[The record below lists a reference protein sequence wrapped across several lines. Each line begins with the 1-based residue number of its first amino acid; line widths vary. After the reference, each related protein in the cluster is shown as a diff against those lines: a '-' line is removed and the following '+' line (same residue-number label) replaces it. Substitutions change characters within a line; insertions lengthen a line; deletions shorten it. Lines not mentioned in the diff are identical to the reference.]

1 MIQTGGK
8 KMDKLKALSVLDG
21 RYGRITSSLGEVF
34 SEYGLIRHRVFV
46 EIQWLK
52 FLTTE
57 LGLADIPSQDLPKL
71 DEIFA
76 DFHSGSAEQVK
87 AIEKTTN
94 HDAKA
99 VEYYIKDRLE
109 TAGLSSIKEWVHF
122 SCTSE
127 DINNTAYALML
138 KKGRDFAAETVLEVL
153 KRVEA
158 LGEQYKSIP
167 MMSRTHGQP
176 ASPTTVGKEFINFAW
191 RIREELGKFRET
203 DIQGKFNGAT
213 GNFNAHA
220 FVFPEIDWMEASRKF
235 IADYL
240 HITPLLYTTQI
251 NPYNYISTLL
261 HNLIRIAAIMIDLDR
276 DMWGYISLGY
286 FKQKT
291 KEGEVGS
298 STMPHKVNPIDFEN
312 SEGNMGI
319 AISMAEHL
327 AVKLLQSRF
336 QRDLSDSTVLRN
348 LGAIFGYFQIGMKSA
363 LKGLAKIDLNQKII
377 EADLE
382 NNQELL
388 AEPIQTAM
396 RVFGEE
402 NPYEKLKELTRG
414 KKITRKSIDDFIDK
428 LEKVP
433 SDFKGRMK
441 TLNVKNY
448 VGIAMSLVDEYFS
461 EQ

>member
-1 MIQTGGK
+1 
-8 KMDKLKALSVLDG
+8 MDQLKALSVLDG
-21 RYGRITSSLGEVF
+21 RYARVTGPLNEIF

-57 LGLADIPSQDLPKL
+57 LGLARIQSQDIPKL
-71 DEIFA
+71 DKIVT
-76 DFHSGSAEQVK
+76 DFHFGSAEKVK
-87 AIEKTTN
+87 GIEKTTN
-94 HDAKA
+94 HDVKA
-99 VEYYIKDRLE
+99 VEYYIKEELAS
-109 TAGLSSIKEWVHF
+109 AGLSSIKEWVHF

-138 KKGRDFAAETVLEVL
+138 KKGRDFTAETVLKVL
-153 KRVEA
+153 KRVEE

-191 RIREELGKFRET
+191 RIREEVKKFKET

-220 FVFPEIDWMEASRKF
+220 FVFPQIDWIEASRKF
-235 IADYL
+235 LSEYL
-240 HITPLLYTTQI
+240 NITPLLYTTQI

-261 HNLIRIAAIMIDLDR
+261 HNLIRIAAIIIDLDR

-286 FKQKT
+286 FKQKV
-291 KEGEVGS
+291 KKGEVGS

-348 LGAIFGYFQIGMKSA
+348 LGAIFGYFQIGLKSS
-363 LKGLAKIDLNQKII
+363 LKGLGRIDLNQDVI
-377 EADLE
+377 ENDLE

-402 NPYEKLKELTRG
+402 NPYEKLKALTQG
-414 KKITRKSIDDFIDK
+414 KKITRKSLDDFIDK
-428 LEKVP
+428 LEKVTP
-433 SDFKGRMK
+433 DFKIRMK
-441 TLNVKNY
+441 KLDVQNY
-448 VGIAMSLVDEYFS
+448 IGIAEKLVDEYFS
-461 EQ
+461 E

>member
-1 MIQTGGK
+1 
-8 KMDKLKALSVLDG
+8 MDRLKALSVLDG
-21 RYGRITSSLGEVF
+21 RYEPITNPLSEIF
-34 SEYGLIRHRVFV
+34 SEYGLIKHRIIV

-52 FLTTE
+52 FLTNE
-57 LGLADIPSQDLPKL
+57 LNLAKIQTQDLQKL
-71 DEIFA
+71 DTIIA

-87 AIEKTTN
+87 GIEKTTN
-94 HDAKA
+94 HDVKA
-99 VEYYIKDRLE
+99 VEYFIKEKLS

-138 KKGRDFAAETVLEVL
+138 KKGRDFAAETVNELL
-153 KRVEA
+153 KRMED
-158 LGEQYKSIP
+158 LGRQYKSIP

-191 RIREELGKFRET
+191 RIREEINKFKET

-220 FVFPEIDWMEASRKF
+220 FVFPQIDWIEASRKF
-235 IADYL
+235 LGEYL
-240 HITPLLYTTQI
+240 NITPLLYTTQI
-251 NPYNYISTLL
+251 NPYNYISILL
-261 HNLIRIAAIMIDLDR
+261 HNLIRIAAITIDLDR

-286 FKQKT
+286 FKQKV
-291 KEGEVGS
+291 KKGEVGS

-348 LGAIFGYFQIGMKSA
+348 LGAIFGYFQIGLKST
-363 LKGLAKIDLNQKII
+363 LKGLGRIDLNQDII
-377 EADLE
+377 ENDLE

-402 NPYEKLKELTRG
+402 NPYEKLKELTQG
-414 KKITRKSIDDFIDK
+414 KKITRKSLDAFIDK

-433 SDFKGRMK
+433 PDFKTRMK
-441 TLNVKNY
+441 QLYVNNY
-448 VGIAMSLVDEYFS
+448 VGIAEKLVDEYFL
-461 EQ
+461 E

>member
-1 MIQTGGK
+1 
-8 KMDKLKALSVLDG
+8 MDRLKALSVLDG
-21 RYGRITSSLGEVF
+21 RYEPITNPLSEIF
-34 SEYGLIRHRVFV
+34 SEYGLIKHRIIV

-52 FLTTE
+52 FLTNE
-57 LGLADIPSQDLPKL
+57 LKLAKIQPQDLQKL
-71 DEIFA
+71 DNIIA

-87 AIEKTTN
+87 GIEKTTN
-94 HDAKA
+94 HDVKA
-99 VEYYIKDRLE
+99 VEYFIKEKLAN
-109 TAGLSSIKEWVHF
+109 AGLSSIKEWVHF

-138 KKGRDFAAETVLEVL
+138 KKGKDFATEAVNELL
-153 KRVEA
+153 KRMEN
-158 LGEQYKSIP
+158 LGLQYKSIP

-191 RIREELGKFRET
+191 RIREEVNKFKET

-220 FVFPEIDWMEASRKF
+220 FVFPQINWIEASWKF
-235 IADYL
+235 LSEYL
-240 HITPLLYTTQI
+240 NITPLLYTTQI

-261 HNLIRIAAIMIDLDR
+261 HNLIRIAAIIIDLDR

-286 FKQKT
+286 FKQKV

-348 LGAIFGYFQIGMKSA
+348 LGAIFGYFHIGLKST
-363 LKGLAKIDLNQKII
+363 LKGLGRIDLNQDII
-377 EADLE
+377 ENDLE

-402 NPYEKLKELTRG
+402 NPYEKLKALTQG
-414 KKITRKSIDDFIDK
+414 KKITRKSLDEFIDK

-433 SDFKGRMK
+433 LDFKTRMK
-441 TLNVKNY
+441 KLYVNNY
-448 VGIAMSLVDEYFS
+448 VGIAEKLVDEYFL
-461 EQ
+461 E

>member
-1 MIQTGGK
+1 
-8 KMDKLKALSVLDG
+8 MDKLKALSVLDG
-21 RYGRITSSLGEVF
+21 RYEPVTNPLCDIF
-34 SEYGLIRHRVFV
+34 SEYGLIKHRIIV

-52 FLTTE
+52 FLTND
-57 LGLADIPSQDLPKL
+57 LKLAKIQSQDLQKL
-71 DEIFA
+71 DNIIA

-87 AIEKTTN
+87 GIEKTTN
-94 HDAKA
+94 HDVKA
-99 VEYYIKDRLE
+99 VEYFIKEKLA

-138 KKGRDFAAETVLEVL
+138 KKGRDFAAGTVDDLL
-153 KRVEA
+153 KRMED
-158 LGEQYKSIP
+158 LGRQYKSIP

-191 RIREELGKFRET
+191 RIREEVKKFKET

-220 FVFPEIDWMEASRKF
+220 FVFPQIDWIEASRKF
-235 IADYL
+235 LSEYL
-240 HITPLLYTTQI
+240 GITPLLYTTQI

-261 HNLIRIAAIMIDLDR
+261 HNLIRIAAIIIDLDR

-286 FKQKT
+286 FKQKV

-348 LGAIFGYFQIGMKSA
+348 LGAIFGYLQIGLKSS
-363 LKGLAKIDLNQKII
+363 LKGLGRIDLNQDII
-377 EADLE
+377 ENDLE

-402 NPYEKLKELTRG
+402 NPYEKLKILTQG
-414 KKITRKSIDDFIDK
+414 KKITRKSLDEFIDK

-433 SDFKGRMK
+433 PDFKIRMK
-441 TLNVKNY
+441 QLHVNNY
-448 VGIAMSLVDEYFS
+448 VGIAEKLVDEYFS
-461 EQ
+461 E